1 MAGPWSSPDRR
12 TIAQVLFSRKREV
25 DNYPWLHGGQPLEFP
40 ARRNRGASAL
50 SAMLAKGV
58 VVALKGDIVRLHET
72 PDGGVGID
80 SRSQTGPGIH
90 PVGWIGEQVWLP
102 RGQVTYH
109 LGLLGLAQA
118 LRDPAAATDLLDAWE
133 DLLACFADNARQLD
147 ETLAGVIGRVS
158 DELYYWLRYGDR
170 DPEPSHD
177 RLGRLAVADSAT
189 LPAVSGCAEL
199 DPRVLT
205 DLGRLRDHRRGMRLP
220 PPEPAPI
227 LLDAHFRGWQLPE
240 LIESLDLGMHALLVG
255 PTATGKSLC
264 AVEAFARTKLPKP
277 VFVIEGHESL
287 REFDLLGG
295 YTPDGSGGFSWC
307 DGVVIQA
314 MRAGGYLFVDE
325 ANRMPTRTLNV
336 LLGILSRGAVVL
348 TEHGSEEVTAP
359 SGFQVILAMNL
370 GRDYTVNGLDAA
382 LVGRFPVTLEFTYLP
397 PAEEEA
403 WLIAETG
410 LDRNVARILVKVA
423 SETRRLRRTHEVA
436 RELTPRGLL
445 AWARK
450 YTAKPGG
457 DLATRLKGAA
467 RVTWIPGVVGTD
479 ADGYVREEGLAQI
492 LELIDAHCPAT
503 GR

>member
-1 MAGPWSSPDRR
+1 MSGPWISPDGR

-25 DNYPWLHGGQPLEFP
+25 ENYPWLHGGQALEFP
-40 ARRNRGASAL
+40 ARRNHGASAL

-58 VVALKGDIVRLHET
+58 VVALKGDVVQIQAT
-72 PDGGVGID
+72 ADGGVWVE
-80 SRSQTGPGIH
+80 SRSQTGRGIH
-90 PVGWIGEQVWLP
+90 PVCWIDEHAWLP
-102 RGQVTYH
+102 RGNVTYH
-109 LGLLGLAQA
+109 LGLLALSQA
-118 LRDPAAATDLLDAWE
+118 LLDPAAAADLLDAWE
-133 DLLACFADNARQLD
+133 DLLACFADHARRLD
-147 ETLAGVIGRVS
+147 ETLAGLVGRAA
-158 DELYYWLRYGDR
+158 DELYYWLRYRER
-170 DPEPSHD
+170 DPDPSHD
-177 RLGRLAVADSAT
+177 RLARVEVADSVA
-189 LPAVSGCAEL
+189 LPATAARIDV
-199 DPRVLT
+199 DPRALT
-205 DLGRLRDHRRGMRLP
+205 DLGRLRDLRRGIRP
-220 PPEPAPI
+220 PLPEPALI
-227 LLDAHFRGWQLPE
+227 LPDARFRGWQLPE
-240 LIESLDLGMHALLVG
+240 LIETLDLGMHALLVG

-264 AVEAFARTKLPKP
+264 AGEAFARVRDRKP

-287 REFDLLGG
+287 KEFDLLGG
-295 YTPDGSGGFSWC
+295 YTPTETGGFAWC

-325 ANRMPTRTLNV
+325 ANRMPTRTLNI

-348 TEHGSEEVTAP
+348 TEHGSEEVMAL

-370 GRDYTVNGLDAA
+370 GRDYAVNGLDTA
-382 LVGRFPVTLEFTYLP
+382 LVNRFPVTLEFTYLP

-410 LDRNVARILVKVA
+410 LERDVARSLVKVA

-450 YTAKPGG
+450 YAAKPGG
-457 DLATRLKGAA
+457 DLGTRLKTAA

-479 ADGYVREEGLAQI
+479 ADGYVREESLAQI